1 MKPHRSDVHT
11 GHAFLYD
18 LVHSTPA
25 SCVNALAPGGTR
37 VPVIPM
43 KRTFD
48 LLCATLGLIVFSPML
63 ALLAALVKTEDGCPV
78 FYRGVRV
85 GLGGRPFHILK
96 FRTMRPDAERSGVT
110 STANDDP
117 RVTRIGAVLRRYKL
131 DELPQLWNVLCGE
144 MSLVGPRPE
153 VQRFVDLYTEE
164 ERAILTVRPGL
175 TDWASLWNIDEGA
188 ILEGS
193 ADPDRAYCELIRP
206 QKIQLQLAYVRQAGF
221 WTDLGILFQTIG
233 AVLFR
238 IKVREARALELGS

>member
-1 MKPHRSDVHT
+1 MLKRGFDIVVSFVLLMI
-11 GHAFLYD
+11 GSVIFLGM
-18 LVHSTPA
+18 A
-25 SCVNALAPGGTR
+25 G
-37 VPVIPM
+37 M
-43 KRTFD
+43 
-48 LLCATLGLIVFSPML
+48 
-63 ALLAALVKTEDGCPV
+63 VKLDSKGPV
-78 FYRGVRV
+78 FYRGVRA
-85 GLGGRPFHILK
+85 GRYGRPFRMLK
-96 FRTMRPDAERSGVT
+96 FRTMRPDAERLGGS

-164 ERAILTVRPGL
+164 EKAILTVRPGL

-206 QKIQLQLAYVRQAGF
+206 KKLLLQLAYVRQAGF

-238 IKVREARALELGS
+238 LKFREARALELGS

>member
-1 MKPHRSDVHT
+1 
-11 GHAFLYD
+11 
-18 LVHSTPA
+18 
-25 SCVNALAPGGTR
+25 
-37 VPVIPM
+37 M
-43 KRTFD
+43 KRCFD
-48 LLCATLGLIVFSPML
+48 FLLALVGLML
-63 ALLAALVKTEDGCPV
+63 MWPALLAFGLFIKAEDHGSV
-78 FYRGVRV
+78 FYRGPRV
-85 GLGGRPFHILK
+85 GLGGRPFRILK
-96 FRTMRPDAERSGVT
+96 FRTMRQDAERSGVM

-117 RVTRIGAVLRRYKL
+117 RITRIGSVLRRYKL

-164 ERAILTVRPGL
+164 EREILTVRPGL

-206 QKIQLQLAYVRQAGF
+206 RKIQLQLAYVRQTGF
-221 WTDLGILFQTIG
+221 RTDLGILFQTIG

-238 IKVREARALELGS
+238 VKSREVRPLGLGS

>member
-1 MKPHRSDVHT
+1 MADPSGCSSFEPCDPTRNGWGEFNSQRRSASDPHRRC
-11 GHAFLYD
+11 A
-18 LVHSTPA
+18 
-25 SCVNALAPGGTR
+25 AP
-37 VPVIPM
+37 
-43 KRTFD
+43 
-48 LLCATLGLIVFSPML
+48 LQA
-63 ALLAALVKTEDGCPV
+63 
-78 FYRGVRV
+78 
-85 GLGGRPFHILK
+85 
-96 FRTMRPDAERSGVT
+96 
-110 STANDDP
+110 
-117 RVTRIGAVLRRYKL
+117 

-164 ERAILTVRPGL
+164 EKAILTVRPGL

-206 QKIQLQLAYVRQAGF
+206 KKLLLQLAYVRQAGF

-238 IKVREARALELGS
+238 LKFREARALELGA

>member
-1 MKPHRSDVHT
+1 MSNRGSGISTTV
-11 GHAFLYD
+11 GYSAFFL
-18 LVHSTPA
+18 
-25 SCVNALAPGGTR
+25 R
-37 VPVIPM
+37 M
-43 KRTFD
+43 KRLFD
-48 LLCATLGLIVFSPML
+48 FVCAAAGL
-63 ALLAALVKTEDGCPV
+63 ALLGPLFIMIALMIALYDGGSP
-78 FYRGVRV
+78 FFRGWRV
-85 GLGGRPFHILK
+85 GFAGKPFRILK
-96 FRTMRPDAERSGVT
+96 FRTMQPDAERLGVS

-117 RVTRIGAVLRRYKL
+117 RVTRIGTVLRRYKL

-164 ERAILTVRPGL
+164 EKAILTVRPGL

-188 ILEGS
+188 VLEGS

-206 QKIQLQLAYVRQAGF
+206 KKIQLQLAYVRRAGF

-238 IKVREARALELGS
+238 VKFREPQVVELGA

>member
-1 MKPHRSDVHT
+1 
-11 GHAFLYD
+11 
-18 LVHSTPA
+18 
-25 SCVNALAPGGTR
+25 
-37 VPVIPM
+37 M

-48 LLCATLGLIVFSPML
+48 LLMAAMGLMLLCPLLFAIAAMIVFGDGRSP
-63 ALLAALVKTEDGCPV
+63 
-78 FYRGVRV
+78 FFRGWRV
-85 GLGGRPFHILK
+85 GFSGKPFRILK
-96 FRTMRPDAERSGVT
+96 FRTMRPDAELLGGS

-117 RVTRIGAVLRRYKL
+117 RVTRIGAVLRRFKL

-164 ERAILTVRPGL
+164 EKAILTVRPGL

-188 ILEGS
+188 ALQGS

-206 QKIQLQLAYVRQAGF
+206 RKICLQLAYVRQAGF
-221 WTDLGILFQTIG
+221 WTDLGILCQTVG

-238 IKVREARALELGS
+238 LKFREGRVLELKS

>member
-1 MKPHRSDVHT
+1 M
-11 GHAFLYD
+11 
-18 LVHSTPA
+18 
-25 SCVNALAPGGTR
+25 R

-48 LLCATLGLIVFSPML
+48 LLCAALGLIVFSPML
-63 ALLAALVKTEDGCPV
+63 ALLAALVKTEDGCSV

-85 GLGGRPFHILK
+85 GLGGRPFRILK
-96 FRTMRPDAERSGVT
+96 FRTMRPDAERLGGS

-188 ILEGS
+188 VLEGS
-193 ADPDRAYCELIRP
+193 ADPDRTYCELIRP
-206 QKIQLQLAYVRQAGF
+206 RKLRLQLAYVRRAGF
-221 WTDLGILFQTIG
+221 WTDLGILCETVG

-238 IKVREARALELGS
+238 LKFREARALELGS

>member
-1 MKPHRSDVHT
+1 MTAASVMKRAFDV
-11 GHAFLYD
+11 LC
-18 LVHSTPA
+18 A
-25 SCVNALAPGGTR
+25 SLGLMLLCPILLAIALAIVSGDGG
-37 VPVIPM
+37 
-43 KRTFD
+43 
-48 LLCATLGLIVFSPML
+48 SP
-63 ALLAALVKTEDGCPV
+63 
-78 FYRGVRV
+78 FYRGSRV
-85 GLGGRPFHILK
+85 GRYGRRFRILK
-96 FRTMRPDAERSGVT
+96 FRTMQPDAERLGVS

-117 RVTRIGAVLRRYKL
+117 RVTRIGTVLRRYKL

-164 ERAILTVRPGL
+164 EKAILTVRPGL

-188 ILEGS
+188 VLEGS

-206 QKIQLQLAYVRQAGF
+206 KKIRLQLAYVRRAGF

-238 IKVREARALELGS
+238 VKFREPQVVELGA

>member
-1 MKPHRSDVHT
+1 MVS
-11 GHAFLYD
+11 
-18 LVHSTPA
+18 
-25 SCVNALAPGGTR
+25 
-37 VPVIPM
+37 M
-43 KRTFD
+43 KRAFD
-48 LLCATLGLIVFSPML
+48 LFIAAAMLLFLCPGLVVIAGMVVLGDGGSP
-63 ALLAALVKTEDGCPV
+63 
-78 FYRGVRV
+78 FFRGWRV
-85 GLGGRPFHILK
+85 GLSGKPFRILK
-96 FRTMRPDAERSGVT
+96 FRTMRPDAERLGGS

-188 ILEGS
+188 VLEGS
-193 ADPDRAYCELIRP
+193 ADPDQAYCELIRP
-206 QKIQLQLAYVRQAGF
+206 KKLQLQLAYVRRAGF
-221 WTDLGILFQTIG
+221 WTDLGILYQTMG

-238 IKVREARALELGS
+238 VKFCEARALELGS

>member
-1 MKPHRSDVHT
+1 MVS
-11 GHAFLYD
+11 
-18 LVHSTPA
+18 
-25 SCVNALAPGGTR
+25 
-37 VPVIPM
+37 M
-43 KRTFD
+43 KRAFD
-48 LLCATLGLIVFSPML
+48 LFIAAAMLLFLCPGLVVIAGMVVLGDGGSP
-63 ALLAALVKTEDGCPV
+63 
-78 FYRGVRV
+78 FFRGWRV
-85 GLGGRPFHILK
+85 GLSGKPFRILK
-96 FRTMRPDAERSGVT
+96 FRTMRPDAERLGGS

-188 ILEGS
+188 VLEGS
-193 ADPDRAYCELIRP
+193 ADPDQAYCELIRP
-206 QKIQLQLAYVRQAGF
+206 KKLQLQFAYVRRAGF
-221 WTDLGILFQTIG
+221 WTDLGILYQTMG

-238 IKVREARALELGS
+238 VKFCEARALELGS

>member
-1 MKPHRSDVHT
+1 
-11 GHAFLYD
+11 
-18 LVHSTPA
+18 
-25 SCVNALAPGGTR
+25 
-37 VPVIPM
+37 M
-43 KRTFD
+43 KRAFD
-48 LLCATLGLIVFSPML
+48 IFIAAVSLMLLCPLLFAIAGMVVFGDGGSP
-63 ALLAALVKTEDGCPV
+63 
-78 FYRGVRV
+78 FYRGWRV
-85 GLGGRPFHILK
+85 GLAGRPFRILK

-110 STANDDP
+110 STANDDL

-164 ERAILTVRPGL
+164 EKAILTVRPGL

-206 QKIQLQLAYVRQAGF
+206 KKLRLQLAYVHQAGF

-233 AVLFR
+233 AVLLRLKFC
-238 IKVREARALELGS
+238 EARALELGS